1 MSVLRLM
8 LKYVGY
14 YILVMILLAV
24 FSRPAVRELLSTL
37 CGAALSV
44 SMFASVIQLLLGG
57 SIGAAAQRTASWLLR
72 GTVIITAIVV
82 IAGLGFDN
90 IARLFTGS

>member
-1 MSVLRLM
+1 MNVLRLM

-14 YILVMILLAV
+14 YILIMGLLAV
-24 FSRPAVRELLSTL
+24 FSRSAVKELLSAL

-57 SIGAAAQRTASWLLR
+57 SIGATAQKAASWLLR
-72 GTVIITAIVV
+72 GTVVITAIVV

-90 IARLFTGS
+90 IARLFIGG

>member
-14 YILVMILLAV
+14 YILIIVLLAV
-24 FSRPAVRELLSTL
+24 FSRPAVRELLCTL

-44 SMFASVIQLLLGG
+44 SMFASVIELLLGG
-57 SIGAAAQRTASWLLR
+57 SIGTAARKISSWLLR
-72 GTVIITAIVV
+72 GTVITTAIVV
-82 IAGLGFDN
+82 ISGLGFDN
-90 IARLFTGS
+90 IARLFTVR

>member
-1 MSVLRLM
+1 MT
-8 LKYVGY
+8 LKKKTAIGALAV
-14 YILVMILLAV
+14 VMILLAV

-90 IARLFTGS
+90 IARLFSGR

>member
-1 MSVLRLM
+1 MNVLRLM

-14 YILVMILLAV
+14 YILIMGLLAV
-24 FSRPAVRELLSTL
+24 FSRSAVRELLSTL

-57 SIGAAAQRTASWLLR
+57 SIGTTAQKISSWLLR

-90 IARLFTGS
+90 IARLFSGR